1 MKILYIGGTGE
12 VSYGCITAELEL
24 GHQISVYNRGTSGV
38 KLPRGASHIAGD
50 VNDDAKYMSLGR
62 QGWDAVCQFRSFDLG
77 QCERD
82 IDAFAGRVGQFL
94 FISTAMVYQHPPIP
108 FRVSETFPRGN
119 PHSPYAQ
126 KKMAIEDRLMEVHG
140 AGRMKVT
147 VVRPSHTLRTRFP
160 SAFIEDHHAIW
171 RLQHGKPIISHGDGS
186 SLWTVTRCED
196 FGRAFAGLVGNP
208 RAMGETFHITHDRA
222 YCWDTIYQAAA
233 AEFGVTAQLAHLP
246 SDTLIRYHPAWAEPL
261 HGDKTHSMLFDN
273 SKIKQAVGGWECRCD
288 LDDIVRM
295 AAPHV
300 RARLARFTPDARLD
314 AMLDHIIEDQSKVGR
329 GLPA

>member
-12 VSYGCITAELEL
+12 VSYGCIAAGLEL
-24 GHQISVYNRGTSGV
+24 GHQITVYNRGTSGV
-38 KLPRGASHIAGD
+38 PLPPGAQHIAGD
-50 VNDDAKYMSLGR
+50 VNDDQKFLSLGR
-62 QGWDAVCQFRSFDLG
+62 HGWDAVCQFRCYDLR

-82 IDAFAGRVGQFL
+82 IEAFAGKVAQFI

-108 FRVSETFPRGN
+108 YRVAETFPQGN
-119 PHSPYAQ
+119 PHSDYAR
-126 KKMAIEDRLMEVHG
+126 KKIAIEQRLMEIYR

-208 RAMGETFHITHDRA
+208 AALGETFHITSDQA
-222 YCWDTIYQAAA
+222 YSWDTIYQAAA
-233 AEFGVTAQLAHLP
+233 AEFGVRAQIVHVP
-246 SDTLIRYHPAWAEPL
+246 SDTLVGYHPAWAEPL

-288 LDDIVRM
+288 LGDIIRM

-300 RARLARFTPDARLD
+300 GTRLEKFTPDAKLD
-314 AMLDHIIEDQSKVGR
+314 ALLDRIVADQSKLGR
-329 GLPA
+329 EQPA